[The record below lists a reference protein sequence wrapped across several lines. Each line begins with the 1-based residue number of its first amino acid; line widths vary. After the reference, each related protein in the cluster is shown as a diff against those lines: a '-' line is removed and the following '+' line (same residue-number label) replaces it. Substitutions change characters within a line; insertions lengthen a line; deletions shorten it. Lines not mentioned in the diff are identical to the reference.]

1 VVIVILVKVTV
12 RKGLVGCL
20 QQVHAAKFDPVR
32 SWLTSCSHHSFP
44 AVFDGL
50 TMSLQAS
57 VVDHEDVTNAAGEIL
72 TKYIVQVKYLN
83 ATYTIAKRY
92 SEFKTLY
99 DILKDL
105 VPMEYKFP
113 NKSMF
118 HNSAQATKER
128 RIRGFDELLQI
139 LLSRNPVP
147 TVMERFLGVNERK
160 TKSLQIRSKSINL
173 NKTGDGQNGSHQH
186 SATDDNMRR
195 STESDPP
202 GMNEPRYTEPI
213 VVIPE
218 PQYSSS
224 GSREVTYSPEKF
236 ELIRTLRREAPNIIM
251 SSMKGT
257 SGVYIVLVI
266 VRVIDISNSDF
277 SEILLTMCI
286 LSFVVSFV
294 RINMLKYQPRSV
306 KTVADGNA
314 LDNSSAGGTQSSA
327 ASAIMAVAGGDV
339 VAGLTISKTLT

>member
-1 VVIVILVKVTV
+1 
-12 RKGLVGCL
+12 
-20 QQVHAAKFDPVR
+20 
-32 SWLTSCSHHSFP
+32 
-44 AVFDGL
+44 
-50 TMSLQAS
+50 MSLQAS

-118 HNSAQATKER
+118 HNNAQATKER
-128 RIRGFDELLQI
+128 RIRGFDELLHI

-160 TKSLQIRSKSINL
+160 TKSLQIRSKSINNL

-224 GSREVTYSPEKF
+224 GPREVTYSPEKF

-294 RINMLKYQPRSV
+294 RINMLKYQLRSA
-306 KTVADGNA
+306 KTVTDGGA
-314 LDNSSAGGTQSSA
+314 SENSTGKTQSSA

-339 VAGLTISKTLT
+339 VAGLTISKTLS